1 MRNVI
6 DRQYRGLA
14 LVAFAS
20 LAVLGGCGR
29 GAGGDEVIQLK
40 DGGPAVAVVNG
51 QEVPQRLLDAVARA
65 HNWDMSKPELRDRAL
80 RELANYII
88 AAQAAHEGQFSGDPD
103 FAARAELD
111 RLQSVSA
118 AAMAE
123 FQKRAQID
131 DSVLRA
137 EYDKQVVK
145 AGSDEYDFGHIVFA
159 TEPEA
164 IKAAGEV
171 LGGKPFDTVL
181 EAHKKDARQ
190 ARQFT
195 HIRGAQLP
203 QPIAQALTTM
213 KPGETSKVPVQ
224 SSFGWHV
231 LHLTAV
237 KPYTPP
243 AFDQVK
249 ENLRRTLVKHAGE
262 ERLRT
267 LREQAKATLMTPS
280 GPVEWSVIP
289 KPPAPGQVAPAG
301 APKVITPG
309 PAAAKPAPQPPS
321 GADQPDKPKGGS

>member
-1 MRNVI
+1 VVI
-6 DRQYRGLA
+6 ALAIVVLVLLLVYVAERGDVQALDSIAAKAEDARAGAGLTGLA
-14 LVAFAS
+14 PSPESPAFVGRDPGS
-20 LAVLGGCGR
+20 PDSCGI
-29 GAGGDEVIQLK
+29 E
-40 DGGPAVAVVNG
+40 
-51 QEVPQRLLDAVARA
+51 
-65 HNWDMSKPELRDRAL
+65 
-80 RELANYII
+80 
-88 AAQAAHEGQFSGDPD
+88 
-103 FAARAELD
+103 
-111 RLQSVSA
+111 
-118 AAMAE
+118 
-123 FQKRAQID
+123 
-131 DSVLRA
+131 
-137 EYDKQVVK
+137 
-145 AGSDEYDFGHIVFA
+145 
-159 TEPEA
+159 
-164 IKAAGEV
+164 
-171 LGGKPFDTVL
+171 
-181 EAHKKDARQ
+181 
-190 ARQFT
+190 
-195 HIRGAQLP
+195 
-203 QPIAQALTTM
+203 TM

-289 KPPAPGQVAPAG
+289 KPPAPGQAAPAG